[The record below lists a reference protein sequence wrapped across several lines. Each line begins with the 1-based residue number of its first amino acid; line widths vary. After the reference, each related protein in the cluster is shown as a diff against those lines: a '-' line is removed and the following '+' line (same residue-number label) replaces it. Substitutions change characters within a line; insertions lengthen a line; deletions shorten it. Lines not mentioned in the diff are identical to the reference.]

1 MVNFE
6 LREAVLSEK
15 EKKELETAR
24 TLPITYDEDSPEL
37 DETMEQA
44 FRQARRK
51 KPYSG
56 KPLTVYVSPKTMEKA
71 KSLGDDYEAGR
82 RISGNVIM
90 NALRI
95 GRDGLPTDAQRVLS
109 AKIHSQ

>member
-71 KSLGDDYEAGR
+71 KSLGDDYEAVLGR
-82 RISGNVIM
+82 LLDKAVDCLLYTSPSPR
-90 NALRI
+90 A
-95 GRDGLPTDAQRVLS
+95 
-109 AKIHSQ
+109 

>member
-24 TLPITYDEDSPEL
+24 TLPVTYDEDSPEL

-51 KPYSG
+51 AVQRKAADSVCFSQDDG
-56 KPLTVYVSPKTMEKA
+56 KGKV
-71 KSLGDDYEAGR
+71 AGR
-82 RISGNVIM
+82 
-90 NALRI
+90 
-95 GRDGLPTDAQRVLS
+95 
-109 AKIHSQ
+109 

>member
-6 LREAVLSEK
+6 LRDAALSEK

-71 KSLGDDYEAGR
+71 KSLGDDYEAVLGR
-82 RISGNVIM
+82 LLDKAVEEYLAM
-90 NALRI
+90 
-95 GRDGLPTDAQRVLS
+95 
-109 AKIHSQ
+109 

>member
-44 FRQARRK
+44 FRQARKKKAVQRK
-51 KPYSG
+51 AADSVCLSQDDG
-56 KPLTVYVSPKTMEKA
+56 KGKVP
-71 KSLGDDYEAGR
+71 GR
-82 RISGNVIM
+82 
-90 NALRI
+90 
-95 GRDGLPTDAQRVLS
+95 
-109 AKIHSQ
+109 

>member
-44 FRQARRK
+44 FRQRYRCRRCRQ
-51 KPYSG
+51 SW
-56 KPLTVYVSPKTMEKA
+56 S
-71 KSLGDDYEAGR
+71 R
-82 RISGNVIM
+82 R
-90 NALRI
+90 AF
-95 GRDGLPTDAQRVLS
+95 
-109 AKIHSQ
+109 H

>member
-56 KPLTVYVSPKTMEKA
+56 KPLTVCMFLPRRWKRQSPWEMTTKPSWGGCWT
-71 KSLGDDYEAGR
+71 R
-82 RISGNVIM
+82 R
-90 NALRI
+90 
-95 GRDGLPTDAQRVLS
+95 
-109 AKIHSQ
+109 

>member
-37 DETMEQA
+37 DETMEHQ
-44 FRQARRK
+44 
-51 KPYSG
+51 
-56 KPLTVYVSPKTMEKA
+56 
-71 KSLGDDYEAGR
+71 
-82 RISGNVIM
+82 N
-90 NALRI
+90 
-95 GRDGLPTDAQRVLS
+95 
-109 AKIHSQ
+109 

>member
-44 FRQARRK
+44 FRQARK
-51 KPYSG
+51 K
-56 KPLTVYVSPKTMEKA
+56 
-71 KSLGDDYEAGR
+71 KSRTAESR
-82 RISGNVIM
+82 
-90 NALRI
+90 
-95 GRDGLPTDAQRVLS
+95 
-109 AKIHSQ
+109 

>member
-44 FRQARRK
+44 FRQARKKAVQRK
-51 KPYSG
+51 AADSVCLSQDDG
-56 KPLTVYVSPKTMEKA
+56 KGKVP
-71 KSLGDDYEAGR
+71 GR
-82 RISGNVIM
+82 
-90 NALRI
+90 
-95 GRDGLPTDAQRVLS
+95 
-109 AKIHSQ
+109 